1 MKYAYRGFSAAAFAA
16 ALSAF
21 AAPGHADLATTLN
34 PFNAYYNN
42 IPRAAQANDVG
53 KIRSLLADGTS
64 PNQTEEGGGTTGMHI
79 AAGTGNLQIL
89 AILYKAGGDVNQ
101 HDAVGSTPLDYA
113 AEHDR
118 YDAAKLL
125 VEMKTRINDQNKN
138 GMTALMYA
146 AKTGDIQLVHMLLD
160 GGANPN
166 ILDYTGRDAA
176 SWAVESH
183 RQSVVQLLKDAEHK
197 H

>member
-1 MKYAYRGFSAAAFAA
+1 MKYARR
-16 ALSAF
+16 ALSVVVVAASLAAF

-64 PNQTEEGGGTTGMHI
+64 PNQTQESDGGTGMHI
-79 AAGTGNLQIL
+79 AAASGNLQIL

-101 HDAVGSTPLDYA
+101 RDALGSTPLDYA
-113 AEHDR
+113 ADHDK

-125 VEMKTRINDQNKN
+125 VELKTRVNDQNKN

-176 SWAVESH
+176 SWATESH
-183 RQSVVQLLKDAEHK
+183 RQSVVSLLKDAEKK

>member
-1 MKYAYRGFSAAAFAA
+1 MKHTHRV
-16 ALSAF
+16 LSAVVVATSLAVF
-21 AAPGHADLATTLN
+21 ARPGHADLATTLN

-53 KIRSLLADGTS
+53 KIRSLLSDGTS
-64 PNQTEEGGGTTGMHI
+64 PNQTEENGGGTGMHI
-79 AAGTGNLQIL
+79 AAASGNLQII

-101 HDAVGSTPLDYA
+101 RDALGSTPLDYA
-113 AEHDR
+113 ADHDK

-183 RQSVVQLLKDAEHK
+183 RQSVVQLLRDAEHK

>member
-1 MKYAYRGFSAAAFAA
+1 MKYAYH
-16 ALSAF
+16 ALSAVVVAASLSVF
-21 AAPGHADLATTLN
+21 AAPVRADLATTLN

-53 KIRSLLADGTS
+53 KIRSLLSDGTS
-64 PNQTEEGGGTTGMHI
+64 PNQTDENGGTTGMHV
-79 AAGTGNLQIL
+79 AAASGNLQII

-101 HDAVGSTPLDYA
+101 RDAVGSTPLDYA

-118 YDAAKLL
+118 YEAAKLL

-138 GMTALMYA
+138 GMTALMFA

-166 ILDYTGRDAA
+166 TLDYTGRDAA
-176 SWAVESH
+176 GWAVESH
-183 RQSVVQLLKDAEHK
+183 RQSVVQVLKDAEHK

>member
-1 MKYAYRGFSAAAFAA
+1 MSARWGMMAVVICAVLGLAV
-16 ALSAF
+16 
-21 AAPGHADLATTLN
+21 PGARAQLLNLN
-34 PFNAYYNN
+34 PFAGYYAN
-42 IPRAAQANDVG
+42 IPRAAQANDVA

-64 PNQTEEGGGTTGMHI
+64 PNQTDENGGTTGMHV
-79 AAGTGNLQIL
+79 AAASGNLQIL

-113 AEHDR
+113 ADHDK

-125 VEMKTRINDQNKN
+125 VEMRTRVNDQNKN
-138 GMTALMYA
+138 GMTALMFA

-176 SWAVESH
+176 GWAIESH
-183 RQSVVQLLKDAEHK
+183 RQPVVQLLKDAEHK